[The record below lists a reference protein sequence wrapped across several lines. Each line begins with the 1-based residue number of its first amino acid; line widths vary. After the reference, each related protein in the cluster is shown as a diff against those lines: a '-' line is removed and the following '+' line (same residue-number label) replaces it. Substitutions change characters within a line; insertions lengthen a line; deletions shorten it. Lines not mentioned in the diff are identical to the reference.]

1 MNQDKQFGGNQDML
15 SGGNQDKLSGGNL
28 TDYAKKRMAY
38 YAVMF
43 AKSSDEELRQTRDKE
58 GRRTG
63 WTQERSFY
71 LYALREEWAKRHLE
85 MKP

>member
-1 MNQDKQFGGNQDML
+1 MNRDKQFGGY
-15 SGGNQDKLSGGNL
+15 QDKLSGGNL
-28 TDYAKKRMAY
+28 TDYAKKRMAH

-43 AKSSDEELRQTRDKE
+43 SKSSDEELRQTMEKE
-58 GRRTG
+58 SRSKG

>member
-1 MNQDKQFGGNQDML
+1 MNQDKQFGG
-15 SGGNQDKLSGGNL
+15 SQDKLSGGNL
-28 TDYAKKRMAY
+28 TDYAKKRMAH

-43 AKSSDEELRQTRDKE
+43 AKSSDEELRQTMEKE
-58 GRRTG
+58 SRSKG

-71 LYALREEWAKRHLE
+71 LYVLREEWAKRHLE